1 MKNFEI
7 GEKVKCIDRLE
18 NQLIKIGKIYTV
30 LGYRASGEVILAE
43 LPTCAYEQ
51 TFFEPIKAKKLK
63 IPTNKIKITVNDLSA
78 PNTINCAEFYE
89 KWVLGKFNKKEGN
102 KMIESI
108 NLIDLYANK
117 HRESIEKET
126 KEKVE
131 ELRKKCDVINKF
143 NELVE
148 QFEKDCDELYLS
160 QFTEEEKN
168 KILINKDMIDDAD
181 MQLRTTG
188 EPSEVKYYTNKNFC
202 NDDYYKLMDERE
214 SKLNEINDLVK
225 TVKAHVGIA
234 KTKEEVEEILTRYGI
249 IDKKGKLV
257 VK

>member
-7 GEKVKCIDRLE
+7 GEEVKCKTQE
-18 NQLIKIGKIYTV
+18 
-30 LGYRASGEVILAE
+30 
-43 LPTCAYEQ
+43 
-51 TFFEPIKAKKLK
+51 LK
-63 IPTNKIKITVNDLSA
+63 ITANELKIITDDLYV
-78 PNTINCAEFYE
+78 PNTII
-89 KWVLGKFNKKEGN
+89 GKFNKKEGN

-131 ELRKKCDVINKF
+131 ELRKKCDVINKY

-148 QFEKDCDELYLS
+148 KYKNDLKELYLS
-160 QFTEEEKN
+160 QFTEEEIKEMTFVRLN
-168 KILINKDMIDDAD
+168 DEDK
-181 MQLRTTG
+181 QLRYNPAIYNSYSVNG
-188 EPSEVKYYTNKNFC
+188 SFKPDGYES
-202 NDDYYKLMDERE
+202 LMDGRSE
-214 SKLNEINDLVK
+214 KLDEINDLVK

-257 VK
+257 IK

>member
-1 MKNFEI
+1 MELDTNEIRISANEIKLTTTKTDDRYITTNMVIDKNEQLYECLKTLDENKMLPNQENFSRMFLGI
-7 GEKVKCIDRLE
+7 WEKE
-18 NQLIKIGKIYTV
+18 NPMI
-30 LGYRASGEVILAE
+30 
-43 LPTCAYEQ
+43 
-51 TFFEPIKAKKLK
+51 
-63 IPTNKIKITVNDLSA
+63 
-78 PNTINCAEFYE
+78 
-89 KWVLGKFNKKEGN
+89 KKEGN

-117 HRESIEKET
+117 HRENIEKET

-160 QFTEEEKN
+160 QFTEEEKKN
-168 KILINKDMIDDAD
+168 ALSNVKELNDIDKQLQRKLCSYDRYIINEMFQTEDIINTMEEMK
-181 MQLRTTG
+181 QK
-188 EPSEVKYYTNKNFC
+188 EC
-202 NDDYYKLMDERE
+202 
-214 SKLNEINDLVK
+214 EINDLVK

-257 VK
+257 IK

>member
-1 MKNFEI
+1 MELDANEIRISANEIKLTTVKNDDRYITTNMVINKNEQLYEWLKTLDENKMLPNQENFSRMFLGI
-7 GEKVKCIDRLE
+7 WEKE
-18 NQLIKIGKIYTV
+18 N
-30 LGYRASGEVILAE
+30 
-43 LPTCAYEQ
+43 
-51 TFFEPIKAKKLK
+51 PI
-63 IPTNKIKITVNDLSA
+63 T
-78 PNTINCAEFYE
+78 
-89 KWVLGKFNKKEGN
+89 KKEGN

-131 ELRKKCDVINKF
+131 ELRKKCDVINKY

-160 QFTEEEKN
+160 QFTEEEKS
-168 KILINKDMIDDAD
+168 KIIAEQHIVNDAD
-181 MQLRTTG
+181 KQLG
-188 EPSEVKYYTNKNFC
+188 ASGDLNEYKYCINYDFC
-202 NDDYYKLMDERE
+202 NDDYYELMNEKE
-214 SKLNEINDLVK
+214 NKLNEINDLVK

-257 VK
+257 IK

>member
-1 MKNFEI
+1 MSKF
-7 GEKVKCIDRLE
+7 KVGDLV
-18 NQLIKIGKIYTV
+18 KIVK
-30 LGYRASGEVILAE
+30 
-43 LPTCAYEQ
+43 PNNAYEKMNYINQ
-51 TFFEPIKAKKLK
+51 IHKIIRNESDKSDASQWWKLDDNSCFRWQEEELELVEKAS
-63 IPTNKIKITVNDLSA
+63 IFCESYAV
-78 PNTINCAEFYE
+78 E
-89 KWVLGKFNKKEGN
+89 KFNKKEGN

-131 ELRKKCDVINKF
+131 ELRKKCDVINKY

-160 QFTEEEKN
+160 QFTEEEKI
-168 KILINKDMIDDAD
+168 KIIAKQHIVNDAD
-181 MQLRTTG
+181 KQLG
-188 EPSEVKYYTNKNFC
+188 ASGDLNEYKYCINYDFC
-202 NDDYYKLMDERE
+202 NDDYYELMNEKENKL
-214 SKLNEINDLVK
+214 SEINDLVK

-257 VK
+257 IK

>member
-1 MKNFEI
+1 MELDANEIRISANEIKLTTVKNDDRYITTNMVINKNEQLYEWLKTLDENKMLPNQENFSRMFLGI
-7 GEKVKCIDRLE
+7 WEKE
-18 NQLIKIGKIYTV
+18 N
-30 LGYRASGEVILAE
+30 
-43 LPTCAYEQ
+43 
-51 TFFEPIKAKKLK
+51 PI
-63 IPTNKIKITVNDLSA
+63 T
-78 PNTINCAEFYE
+78 
-89 KWVLGKFNKKEGN
+89 KKEGN

-126 KEKVE
+126 KEKVQ
-131 ELRKKCDVINKF
+131 ELRKKCDVINKY

-160 QFTEEEKN
+160 QFTEEEKS
-168 KILINKDMIDDAD
+168 KIIAEQHIVNDAD
-181 MQLRTTG
+181 KQLG
-188 EPSEVKYYTNKNFC
+188 ASGDLNEYKYCINYDFC
-202 NDDYYKLMDERE
+202 NDDYYELMNEKE
-214 SKLNEINDLVK
+214 NKLNEINDLVK

-257 VK
+257 IK

>member
-1 MKNFEI
+1 MEIDTNEIRISANGIKLTATKIDDRYITTNIVIDKNEQLYEWLKTLDENKMLPNQENFSRMFLGI
-7 GEKVKCIDRLE
+7 WEKE
-18 NQLIKIGKIYTV
+18 N
-30 LGYRASGEVILAE
+30 
-43 LPTCAYEQ
+43 
-51 TFFEPIKAKKLK
+51 PIA
-63 IPTNKIKITVNDLSA
+63 
-78 PNTINCAEFYE
+78 
-89 KWVLGKFNKKEGN
+89 KKEGN

-168 KILINKDMIDDAD
+168 KMLLNPEIAFDNYKP
-181 MQLRTTG
+181 LREKNICNGPTRYR
-188 EPSEVKYYTNKNFC
+188 YYTNDCIRNEEIEKV
-202 NDDYYKLMDERE
+202 E
-214 SKLNEINDLVK
+214 SDMANKIEEINDLVK

>member
-1 MKNFEI
+1 MEIDTNEIRISANGIKLTATKIDDRYITTNIVIDKNEQLYEWLKTLDENKMLPNQENFSRMFLGI
-7 GEKVKCIDRLE
+7 WEKE
-18 NQLIKIGKIYTV
+18 N
-30 LGYRASGEVILAE
+30 
-43 LPTCAYEQ
+43 
-51 TFFEPIKAKKLK
+51 PIA
-63 IPTNKIKITVNDLSA
+63 
-78 PNTINCAEFYE
+78 
-89 KWVLGKFNKKEGN
+89 KKEGN

-168 KILINKDMIDDAD
+168 KMLLNPEIAFDNYKP
-181 MQLRTTG
+181 LREKNICNGPTRYR
-188 EPSEVKYYTNKNFC
+188 YYTNDCIRNEEIEKV
-202 NDDYYKLMDERE
+202 E
-214 SKLNEINDLVK
+214 SDMTNKIEEINDLVK

>member
-1 MKNFEI
+1 MEIDTNEIRISANEIKLTTTKIDDRYITTNIVIDKNEQLYEWLKTLDENKMLPNQENFSRMFLGI
-7 GEKVKCIDRLE
+7 WEKE
-18 NQLIKIGKIYTV
+18 N
-30 LGYRASGEVILAE
+30 
-43 LPTCAYEQ
+43 
-51 TFFEPIKAKKLK
+51 PIA
-63 IPTNKIKITVNDLSA
+63 
-78 PNTINCAEFYE
+78 
-89 KWVLGKFNKKEGN
+89 KKEGN
-102 KMIESI
+102 KMIEGI

>member
-1 MKNFEI
+1 MELDTNEIRISAIDNRYITTNMVIDKNEQLYEWLKTLDENKMLPNQENFSRMFLGI
-7 GEKVKCIDRLE
+7 WEKE
-18 NQLIKIGKIYTV
+18 NPMI
-30 LGYRASGEVILAE
+30 
-43 LPTCAYEQ
+43 
-51 TFFEPIKAKKLK
+51 
-63 IPTNKIKITVNDLSA
+63 
-78 PNTINCAEFYE
+78 
-89 KWVLGKFNKKEGN
+89 KKEGN

-148 QFEKDCDELYLS
+148 RFEKDCDELYLS

-168 KILINKDMIDDAD
+168 KILINLDMIDDAD

-188 EPSEVKYYTNKNFC
+188 GPSELKYYTNKNFR

-214 SKLNEINDLVK
+214 NKLNEINDLVK

-234 KTKEEVEEILTRYGI
+234 KTKEEVEEILTRYEI

-257 VK
+257 IK

>member
-7 GEKVKCIDRLE
+7 GEKVKCIDRYGLQ
-18 NQLIKIGKIYTV
+18 NIKIGNFYTV
-30 LGYRASGEVILAE
+30 IGYRGNGLVILDE
-43 LPTCAYEQ
+43 FPDCAYDQ
-51 TFFEPIKAKKLK
+51 TFFESVKVTELK
-63 IPTNKIKITVNDLSA
+63 ITANEIKLTVDDLYA
-78 PNTINCAEFYE
+78 PY
-89 KWVLGKFNKKEGN
+89 VLGKFNKKEGN

-131 ELRKKCDVINKF
+131 ELRKKCDVINKY

-168 KILINKDMIDDAD
+168 KILINQDMIDDAD

-188 EPSEVKYYTNKNFC
+188 EPSKAKYYTNKNFC

-214 SKLNEINDLVK
+214 NKLNEINDLVK

-257 VK
+257 IK

>member
-1 MKNFEI
+1 MELDANEI
-7 GEKVKCIDRLE
+7 RIS
-18 NQLIKIGKIYTV
+18 
-30 LGYRASGEVILAE
+30 A
-43 LPTCAYEQ
+43 
-51 TFFEPIKAKKLK
+51 
-63 IPTNKIKITVNDLSA
+63 NKIKLTTAKNDDRYITTNMVINKNEQLYEWLKTLDENKML
-78 PNTINCAEFYE
+78 PNQENFSRMFLGIWE
-89 KWVLGKFNKKEGN
+89 KENPITKKEGN

-131 ELRKKCDVINKF
+131 ELRKKCDVINKY

-160 QFTEEEKN
+160 QFTEEEKS
-168 KILINKDMIDDAD
+168 KILINLDMIDDAD

-188 EPSEVKYYTNKNFC
+188 GPSEAKYYTNKNFR
-202 NDDYYKLMDERE
+202 NDDYYKLIDEKE
-214 SKLNEINDLVK
+214 NKLSEINDLVK

-257 VK
+257 IK

>member
-1 MKNFEI
+1 MELDANEIRISANEIKLTTAKNDDRYITTNIVINKNEQLYEWLKTLDENKMLPNQENFSRMFLGI
-7 GEKVKCIDRLE
+7 WEKE
-18 NQLIKIGKIYTV
+18 N
-30 LGYRASGEVILAE
+30 
-43 LPTCAYEQ
+43 
-51 TFFEPIKAKKLK
+51 PI
-63 IPTNKIKITVNDLSA
+63 T
-78 PNTINCAEFYE
+78 
-89 KWVLGKFNKKEGN
+89 KKEGN

-131 ELRKKCDVINKF
+131 ELRKECDVINKY

-160 QFTEEEKN
+160 QFTEEEKR
-168 KILINKDMIDDAD
+168 KIIAEQHIVNDAD
-181 MQLRTTG
+181 KQLG
-188 EPSEVKYYTNKNFC
+188 ASGDLNEYKYCINYDFC
-202 NDDYYKLMDERE
+202 NDDYYELMNEKE
-214 SKLNEINDLVK
+214 NKLNEINDLIK

-257 VK
+257 IK

>member
-1 MKNFEI
+1 MELDANEIRISANEIKLTTVKNDDRYITTNMVINKNEQLYEWLKTLDENKMLPNQENFSRMFLGI
-7 GEKVKCIDRLE
+7 WEKE
-18 NQLIKIGKIYTV
+18 N
-30 LGYRASGEVILAE
+30 
-43 LPTCAYEQ
+43 
-51 TFFEPIKAKKLK
+51 PI
-63 IPTNKIKITVNDLSA
+63 T
-78 PNTINCAEFYE
+78 
-89 KWVLGKFNKKEGN
+89 KKEGN

-126 KEKVE
+126 KEKVQ
-131 ELRKKCDVINKF
+131 ELRKKCDVINKY

-168 KILINKDMIDDAD
+168 KMLLNSEIAFDNYKPLRERNIYNGPINSENHYFINFDFKNEEIERIESDM
-181 MQLRTTG
+181 
-188 EPSEVKYYTNKNFC
+188 TNKI
-202 NDDYYKLMDERE
+202 E
-214 SKLNEINDLVK
+214 EINDLVK

>member
-1 MKNFEI
+1 MELDTNEIRISAIDNRYITTNTVIDKNEQLFEWLKTLDENKMVPNQENFSRMFLGI
-7 GEKVKCIDRLE
+7 WEKE
-18 NQLIKIGKIYTV
+18 NPMI
-30 LGYRASGEVILAE
+30 
-43 LPTCAYEQ
+43 
-51 TFFEPIKAKKLK
+51 
-63 IPTNKIKITVNDLSA
+63 
-78 PNTINCAEFYE
+78 
-89 KWVLGKFNKKEGN
+89 KKEGN

-148 QFEKDCDELYLS
+148 RFEKDCDELYLS

-188 EPSEVKYYTNKNFC
+188 EPSEVKYYTNKSFC
-202 NDDYYKLMDERE
+202 NDDYYKLMNERE

-257 VK
+257 IK

>member
-7 GEKVKCIDRLE
+7 GEKVKYKTQE
-18 NQLIKIGKIYTV
+18 
-30 LGYRASGEVILAE
+30 
-43 LPTCAYEQ
+43 
-51 TFFEPIKAKKLK
+51 LK
-63 IPTNKIKITVNDLSA
+63 ITANELKIITDDLYV
-78 PNTINCAEFYE
+78 PNTINCEELYE
-89 KWVLGKFNKKEGN
+89 KWLLGKFNKKEGN

-131 ELRKKCDVINKF
+131 ELRKKCDVINKY

-148 QFEKDCDELYLS
+148 QFKKDCDELYLS

-188 EPSEVKYYTNKNFC
+188 GPSEVKYYTNKNFC

-214 SKLNEINDLVK
+214 SKINELNDLVK

>member
-1 MKNFEI
+1 MELDTNEIRISANEIKLTTTKTDDRYITTNMVIDKNEQLYEWLKTLDENKMLPNQENFNRMFLGI
-7 GEKVKCIDRLE
+7 WEKE
-18 NQLIKIGKIYTV
+18 N
-30 LGYRASGEVILAE
+30 
-43 LPTCAYEQ
+43 
-51 TFFEPIKAKKLK
+51 PI
-63 IPTNKIKITVNDLSA
+63 T
-78 PNTINCAEFYE
+78 
-89 KWVLGKFNKKEGN
+89 KKEGN

-131 ELRKKCDVINKF
+131 ELRKKCDVINKY

-168 KILINKDMIDDAD
+168 KILINKDMIDDTD

-188 EPSEVKYYTNKNFC
+188 GPSEVKYYTNKNFC

-214 SKLNEINDLVK
+214 SKINELNDLVK

>member
-1 MKNFEI
+1 MDTPCLDE
-7 GEKVKCIDRLE
+7 
-18 NQLIKIGKIYTV
+18 
-30 LGYRASGEVILAE
+30 
-43 LPTCAYEQ
+43 
-51 TFFEPIKAKKLK
+51 
-63 IPTNKIKITVNDLSA
+63 IKITVQPFEITVDDINRQLEA
-78 PNTINCAEFYE
+78 LKKAKMLPNQENFSRMFLGIWE
-89 KWVLGKFNKKEGN
+89 KENPITKKEGN

-148 QFEKDCDELYLS
+148 QFQKDCDELYLS
-160 QFTEEEKN
+160 QFTEEEIENYKLKRYGLNDMSKQLKARNIRNGLDDYSYYINTCFRNEQIVKVEKDMDN
-168 KILINKDMIDDAD
+168 KIEEID
-181 MQLRTTG
+181 
-188 EPSEVKYYTNKNFC
+188 
-202 NDDYYKLMDERE
+202 
-214 SKLNEINDLVK
+214 DLVK

-234 KTKEEVEEILTRYGI
+234 KTKEEVEEILTRYEI

>member
-1 MKNFEI
+1 MELDANEIRISANEIKLTTAKNDDRYITTNMVINKNEQLYEWLKTLDENKMLPNQENFSRMFLGI
-7 GEKVKCIDRLE
+7 WEKE
-18 NQLIKIGKIYTV
+18 N
-30 LGYRASGEVILAE
+30 
-43 LPTCAYEQ
+43 
-51 TFFEPIKAKKLK
+51 PI
-63 IPTNKIKITVNDLSA
+63 T
-78 PNTINCAEFYE
+78 
-89 KWVLGKFNKKEGN
+89 KKEGN

-131 ELRKKCDVINKF
+131 ELRKKCDVINKY

-160 QFTEEEKN
+160 QFTEEEKS
-168 KILINKDMIDDAD
+168 KILINLDMIDDAD

-188 EPSEVKYYTNKNFC
+188 GPSEVKYYTNKNFLS
-202 NDDYYKLMDERE
+202 DGYYELMDEKE
-214 SKLNEINDLVK
+214 NKLNVINDLVK
-225 TVKAHVGIA
+225 IVKAHVGIA

-257 VK
+257 IK

>member
-1 MKNFEI
+1 MELDANEIRISANEIKLTTVKNDDRYITTNMVINKNEQLYEWLKTLDENKMLPNQENFSRMFLGI
-7 GEKVKCIDRLE
+7 WEKE
-18 NQLIKIGKIYTV
+18 N
-30 LGYRASGEVILAE
+30 
-43 LPTCAYEQ
+43 
-51 TFFEPIKAKKLK
+51 PI
-63 IPTNKIKITVNDLSA
+63 T
-78 PNTINCAEFYE
+78 
-89 KWVLGKFNKKEGN
+89 KKEGN

-126 KEKVE
+126 KEKVQ
-131 ELRKKCDVINKF
+131 ELRKKCDVINKY

-168 KILINKDMIDDAD
+168 KLLLKLERAFDNYKPLRERNILNGPIQYRYYINDCIRNEEIEKVENDM
-181 MQLRTTG
+181 
-188 EPSEVKYYTNKNFC
+188 VNKV
-202 NDDYYKLMDERE
+202 E
-214 SKLNEINDLVK
+214 EINDFVK
-225 TVKAHVGIA
+225 VVKAHVGIA

-257 VK
+257 IK

>member
-1 MKNFEI
+1 MSKFKVGDLVKIVKPNNICGKMNYINQIHKIIRNESGGIEASQWWKLDDNSCFRWQEEELELV
-7 GEKVKCIDRLE
+7 EKASIFCESYAVE
-18 NQLIKIGKIYTV
+18 KI
-30 LGYRASGEVILAE
+30 
-43 LPTCAYEQ
+43 
-51 TFFEPIKAKKLK
+51 
-63 IPTNKIKITVNDLSA
+63 
-78 PNTINCAEFYE
+78 
-89 KWVLGKFNKKEGN
+89 NKKEGN

-131 ELRKKCDVINKF
+131 ELRKECDVINKF

-148 QFEKDCDELYLS
+148 QFQKDCDELYLS
-160 QFTEEEKN
+160 QFTEEEIGDYNLKRYRLNDMDKQLKARNIRNGLDDYSYYINTRFSNEQIVKVESDMTN
-168 KILINKDMIDDAD
+168 KI
-181 MQLRTTG
+181 
-188 EPSEVKYYTNKNFC
+188 E
-202 NDDYYKLMDERE
+202 
-214 SKLNEINDLVK
+214 EINDLVK

-257 VK
+257 IK

>member
-1 MKNFEI
+1 MELDANEIRISANEIKLTTAKNDDRYITTNMVINKNEQLYEWLKTLDENKMLPNQENFSRMFLGI
-7 GEKVKCIDRLE
+7 WEKE
-18 NQLIKIGKIYTV
+18 N
-30 LGYRASGEVILAE
+30 
-43 LPTCAYEQ
+43 
-51 TFFEPIKAKKLK
+51 PI
-63 IPTNKIKITVNDLSA
+63 T
-78 PNTINCAEFYE
+78 
-89 KWVLGKFNKKEGN
+89 KKEGN

-131 ELRKKCDVINKF
+131 ELRKECDVINKY

-160 QFTEEEKN
+160 QFTEEEKS
-168 KILINKDMIDDAD
+168 KILINLDMIDDVD

-188 EPSEVKYYTNKNFC
+188 GPSELKYYTNKNFR

-214 SKLNEINDLVK
+214 NKLNEINDLVK

>member
-1 MKNFEI
+1 MEIDTNEIRISANEIKLTTTKIDDRYITTNIVIDKNEQLYEWLKTLDENKMLPNQENFSRMFLGI
-7 GEKVKCIDRLE
+7 WEKE
-18 NQLIKIGKIYTV
+18 N
-30 LGYRASGEVILAE
+30 
-43 LPTCAYEQ
+43 
-51 TFFEPIKAKKLK
+51 PIA
-63 IPTNKIKITVNDLSA
+63 
-78 PNTINCAEFYE
+78 
-89 KWVLGKFNKKEGN
+89 KKEGN

-168 KILINKDMIDDAD
+168 KMLLNPEIAFDNYKP
-181 MQLRTTG
+181 LREKNICNGPTRYR
-188 EPSEVKYYTNKNFC
+188 YYTNDCIRNEEIEKV
-202 NDDYYKLMDERE
+202 E
-214 SKLNEINDLVK
+214 SDMANKIEEINDLVK

-257 VK
+257 IK

>member
-7 GEKVKCIDRLE
+7 GEKVKCIDRYGLQ
-18 NQLIKIGKIYTV
+18 NIKIGNFYTV
-30 LGYRASGEVILAE
+30 IGYRENGLVILDE
-43 LPTCAYEQ
+43 FPDCAYDQ
-51 TFFEPIKAKKLK
+51 TFFEPIKEQELK
-63 IPTNKIKITVNDLSA
+63 IPTNKIKITADDLYA
-78 PNTINCAEFYE
+78 PY
-89 KWVLGKFNKKEGN
+89 VLGKFNKKEGN
-102 KMIESI
+102 KMLESI

-117 HRESIEKET
+117 HRENIEKET

-131 ELRKKCDVINKF
+131 ELRKKCDVINKY

-168 KILINKDMIDDAD
+168 KILINQDMIGDAD

-188 EPSEVKYYTNKNFC
+188 GPSRVKYYTNKNFC

-214 SKLNEINDLVK
+214 NKLNEINDLVK

-257 VK
+257 IK

>member
-1 MKNFEI
+1 MEIDTNEIRISANEIKLTTTKIDDRYITTNIVIDKNEQLYEWLKTLDENKMLPNQENFSRMFLGI
-7 GEKVKCIDRLE
+7 WEKE
-18 NQLIKIGKIYTV
+18 N
-30 LGYRASGEVILAE
+30 
-43 LPTCAYEQ
+43 
-51 TFFEPIKAKKLK
+51 PIA
-63 IPTNKIKITVNDLSA
+63 
-78 PNTINCAEFYE
+78 
-89 KWVLGKFNKKEGN
+89 KKEGN

-126 KEKVE
+126 KEKIE

-168 KILINKDMIDDAD
+168 KMLLNPEIAFDNYKPLREKNICNGPTRYRYCTNDCIRNEEIEKVESDMANKI
-181 MQLRTTG
+181 
-188 EPSEVKYYTNKNFC
+188 E
-202 NDDYYKLMDERE
+202 
-214 SKLNEINDLVK
+214 EINDLVK

-257 VK
+257 IK

>member
-1 MKNFEI
+1 MELDTNEIRISANYNTKTSHSNTTTNMVIDKNEQLY
-7 GEKVKCIDRLE
+7 EWLKTLDE
-18 NQLIKIGKIYTV
+18 NKMLPNQENFSRMF
-30 LGYRASGEVILAE
+30 LGIWKKEN
-43 LPTCAYEQ
+43 
-51 TFFEPIKAKKLK
+51 PI
-63 IPTNKIKITVNDLSA
+63 T
-78 PNTINCAEFYE
+78 
-89 KWVLGKFNKKEGN
+89 KKEGN

-126 KEKVE
+126 REKVE

-160 QFTEEEKN
+160 QFTEEEKKN
-168 KILINKDMIDDAD
+168 ALSNVKELTDIDKQLQRKLCSHDRYIINEMFQTEDIINTMEEMK
-181 MQLRTTG
+181 QK
-188 EPSEVKYYTNKNFC
+188 EC
-202 NDDYYKLMDERE
+202 
-214 SKLNEINDLVK
+214 EINDLVK

-257 VK
+257 IK

>member
-1 MKNFEI
+1 MEIDTNEIRISANEIKLTTTKIDDGYITTNIVIDKNEQLYEWLKTLDENKMLPNQENFSRMFLGI
-7 GEKVKCIDRLE
+7 WEKE
-18 NQLIKIGKIYTV
+18 N
-30 LGYRASGEVILAE
+30 
-43 LPTCAYEQ
+43 
-51 TFFEPIKAKKLK
+51 PIA
-63 IPTNKIKITVNDLSA
+63 
-78 PNTINCAEFYE
+78 
-89 KWVLGKFNKKEGN
+89 KKEGN

-168 KILINKDMIDDAD
+168 KMLLNPEMAFDNYKP
-181 MQLRTTG
+181 LREKIICNGPTRYR
-188 EPSEVKYYTNKNFC
+188 YYTNDCIRNEEIEKV
-202 NDDYYKLMDERE
+202 E
-214 SKLNEINDLVK
+214 SDMANKIEEINDLVK

>member
-1 MKNFEI
+1 MEIDTNEIRISANEIKLTTTKIDDRYITTNIVIDKNEQLYEWIKTLDENKMLPNQENFSRMFLGI
-7 GEKVKCIDRLE
+7 WEKE
-18 NQLIKIGKIYTV
+18 N
-30 LGYRASGEVILAE
+30 
-43 LPTCAYEQ
+43 
-51 TFFEPIKAKKLK
+51 PI
-63 IPTNKIKITVNDLSA
+63 T
-78 PNTINCAEFYE
+78 
-89 KWVLGKFNKKEGN
+89 KKEGN
-102 KMIESI
+102 KMLESI

-131 ELRKKCDVINKF
+131 ELRKKCDVINKY

-168 KILINKDMIDDAD
+168 KILINKDMIDDAN

-202 NDDYYKLMDERE
+202 NDDYYKLMDEE
-214 SKLNEINDLVK
+214 KNKLNEINDLVK

>member
-1 MKNFEI
+1 MEIDTNEIRISANEIKLTTTKIDNRYITTNMVIDKNEQLYEWLKTLDENKMLPNQENFSRI
-7 GEKVKCIDRLE
+7 FLGIWEKE
-18 NQLIKIGKIYTV
+18 N
-30 LGYRASGEVILAE
+30 
-43 LPTCAYEQ
+43 
-51 TFFEPIKAKKLK
+51 PI
-63 IPTNKIKITVNDLSA
+63 T
-78 PNTINCAEFYE
+78 
-89 KWVLGKFNKKEGN
+89 KKEGN

-131 ELRKKCDVINKF
+131 ELRKKCDVINKY

-188 EPSEVKYYTNKNFC
+188 GPSEVKYYTNKNFC

-214 SKLNEINDLVK
+214 SKIKELNDLVK